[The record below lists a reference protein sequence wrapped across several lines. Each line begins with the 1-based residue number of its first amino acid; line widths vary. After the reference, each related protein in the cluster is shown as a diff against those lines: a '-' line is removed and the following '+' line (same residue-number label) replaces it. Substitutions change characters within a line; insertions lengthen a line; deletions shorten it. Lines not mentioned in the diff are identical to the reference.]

1 MAKQFV
7 GFFSFLL
14 SLPLGWAIFE
24 LYKDNDAFDL
34 SFLKEH
40 ESIVRGIIKSENFF
54 PALTY
59 TIVIVHAF
67 EALLAADLAGRNGYG
82 ASDKLFWFLQT
93 FIYGILSIQILV
105 KNNDGRKSRT
115 IGSNSFVRFPALPF
129 WIFNAIMWPTL
140 LIGAFYS
147 TNEVML
153 MEKSCDCDYTKYLYV
168 LQYKYQENVPELA
181 RIVAFW
187 VVILS
192 HFLVECSYV
201 MGLCHLH
208 NIDGF
213 GSKLAWWLSTLLNG
227 WPSTALIRAY
237 SDEQLQLKLD

>member
-1 MAKQFV
+1 M
-7 GFFSFLL
+7 GF
-14 SLPLGWAIFE
+14 
-24 LYKDNDAFDL
+24 
-34 SFLKEH
+34 
-40 ESIVRGIIKSENFF
+40 
-54 PALTY
+54 ALR
-59 TIVIVHAF
+59 
-67 EALLAADLAGRNGYG
+67 LLAAPWHLPNFRTG
-82 ASDKLFWFLQT
+82 ALSALNRELRSSTIADSDDK
-93 FIYGILSIQILV
+93 
-105 KNNDGRKSRT
+105 
-115 IGSNSFVRFPALPF
+115 
-129 WIFNAIMWPTL
+129 AIMWPTL

-168 LQYKYQENVPELA
+168 LQYKYQEAAPELT
-181 RIVAFW
+181 RLVAFW
-187 VVILS
+187 VILLS
-192 HFLVECSYV
+192 HLLVECSYV